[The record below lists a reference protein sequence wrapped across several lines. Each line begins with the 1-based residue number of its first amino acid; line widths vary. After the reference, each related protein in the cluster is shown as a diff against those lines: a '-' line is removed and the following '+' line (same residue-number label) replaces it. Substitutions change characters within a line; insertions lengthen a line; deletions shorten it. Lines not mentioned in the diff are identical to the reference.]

1 MLKISRG
8 GLAVIGGLFLGTY
21 VATVTAEQPSASAAQ
36 VRSFAGIWKAPEYKV
51 AANTE
56 LDQQVWGKGASKV
69 RNVQLAI
76 EPSGQGVLRVNQSV
90 VDPRGRVRP
99 YSASVVEARI
109 QIDSPVISAD
119 AARVEPTVKVL
130 SAEERYLDGTNE
142 RRTIEGLK
150 VSLSMPAGYSNIVNV
165 RYDTAEG
172 TGSFGETLTLQG
184 RAANRRASASAA
196 QEAARPSSRS

>member
-8 GLAVIGGLFLGTY
+8 SVALLGGLFLGTY
-21 VATVTAEQPSASAAQ
+21 VATVSAQQSFPTMMD

-69 RNVQLAI
+69 RNMQLAL
-76 EPSGQGVLRVNQSV
+76 EPNGQGILRVHQAV

-99 YSASVVEARI
+99 YSASLVEARI
-109 QIDSPVISAD
+109 QLEAPTTATD
-119 AARVEPTVKVL
+119 ASRTEPTVKVL
-130 SAEERYLDGTNE
+130 SAEERYLDRTNK

-150 VSLSMPAGYSNIVNV
+150 VSVSMPAGYSRIINV

-184 RAANRRASASAA
+184 RSSSKSAKVSDGTSRP
-196 QEAARPSSRS
+196 AARS